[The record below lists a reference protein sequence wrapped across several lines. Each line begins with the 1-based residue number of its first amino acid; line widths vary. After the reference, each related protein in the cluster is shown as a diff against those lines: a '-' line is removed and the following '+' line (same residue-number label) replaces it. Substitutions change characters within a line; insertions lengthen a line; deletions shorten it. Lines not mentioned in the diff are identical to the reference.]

1 MTERREKRRIERSAG
16 TGSVSQAGNPLGTV
30 SYILE
35 IWQTFHIVQ
44 GFGPGPAQE
53 IDGMKEIRIRLVRH
67 QLDSFKFWQEAAVLT
82 LQFEDG
88 RRLDG
93 FLDGDAFVASGQ
105 LTAA

>member
-1 MTERREKRRIERSAG
+1 MAKRHEKRRIERSAG
-16 TGSVSQAGNPLGTV
+16 TGSMLRAGNPVGTV

-53 IDGMKEIRIRLVRH
+53 IEGMKEIRIRLVRH
-67 QLDSFKFWQEAAVLT
+67 QLDSFKFWQATETLT

-93 FLDGDAFVASGQ
+93 FFDGAAFIASGQ

>member
-1 MTERREKRRIERSAG
+1 MSERREERRIEKSAG
-16 TGSVSQAGNPLGTV
+16 TGTMSQGATPLGKV
-30 SYILE
+30 SYLLE

-53 IDGMKEIRIRLVRH
+53 IEGMKAIRLRLVRH
-67 QLDSFKFWQEAAVLT
+67 KLDTVALWQGGGTLT

-93 FLDGDAFVASGQ
+93 FLNGDMFVASGQ
-105 LTAA
+105 LTSA